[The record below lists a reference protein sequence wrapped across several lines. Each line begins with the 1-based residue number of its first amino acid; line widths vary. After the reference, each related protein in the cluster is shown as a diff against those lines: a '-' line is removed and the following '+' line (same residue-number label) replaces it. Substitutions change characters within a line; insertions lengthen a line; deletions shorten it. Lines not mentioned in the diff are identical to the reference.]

1 MEGSS
6 KLRQKGRKGK
16 IKIKII
22 NIRDAVWIFH
32 FEFFYLGLYCNFSS
46 SLQNYYNDNIYE
58 FLFDRLIVDKT
69 GD

>member
-22 NIRDAVWIFH
+22 NIRDAVSIFY
-32 FEFFYLGLYCNFSS
+32 FEFFILNFF
-46 SLQNYYNDNIYE
+46 I
-58 FLFDRLIVDKT
+58 
-69 GD
+69 

>member
-1 MEGSS
+1 MGGNS
-6 KLRQKGRKGK
+6 KLRQKGRKGNVK
-16 IKIKII
+16 IKNYKHKRRSL
-22 NIRDAVWIFH
+22 NFY

-46 SLQNYYNDNIYE
+46 YLQNYYNDNIYE